1 MISWDG
7 INKLS
12 LILGNST
19 QNLLR
24 VPPNHYC
31 VLFKNNP
38 NIKNMKIEYIT
49 KRDFTAKPFNLEKIT
64 AAILKA
70 MIAVENGDEQNAQD
84 VALSVYQKLLDR
96 KKEHTQYM
104 PTIEEVQDIVERQL
118 MESKFPEVAKAYIL
132 YRNKRTQDRQANL
145 FEKRINLKPYEYP
158 QLYEYVPAI
167 RHSYW
172 IHSEFNFT
180 SDIQDFK
187 SRLSTS
193 ERSAIKNTMLA
204 ISQIEVA
211 VKSFWGDLYHRIPK
225 PEIGSVGSTFAE
237 SEVRHADAYSHLLEI
252 LGLNSEFKELKK
264 KPAIMKRVRYLE
276 TALRNSKSQDNK
288 EYAEAI
294 LLFSLFIEHVSL
306 FSQFLIIMAFN
317 KHKNMLKGI
326 SNVVEATSKEEQI
339 HGDFG
344 IDLIKIL
351 QEENVGWF
359 TPEYHQNIQDVCR
372 QAFEAEKEVV
382 DWIFENGELDFLPKA
397 VINEF
402 IKNRF
407 NNSLESIG
415 IEKVF
420 EVDQKLVSQ
429 TEWFDDEIIGT
440 KHGDFFVKR
449 SINYSKRTQSITS
462 DDLF

>member
-1 MISWDG
+1 MEIEHIIKRDYSTKSFHLDKITG
-7 INKLS
+7 AINK
-12 LILGNST
+12 
-19 QNLLR
+19 
-24 VPPNHYC
+24 
-31 VLFKNNP
+31 
-38 NIKNMKIEYIT
+38 
-49 KRDFTAKPFNLEKIT
+49 
-64 AAILKA
+64 A
-70 MIAVENGDEQNAQD
+70 MHAVESGSKDSAQD
-84 VALSVYQKLLDR
+84 VALSVYKTLLER
-96 KKEHTQYM
+96 KKKDKEYV
-104 PTIEEVQDIVERQL
+104 PTIEEVQDVVETQL
-118 MESKFPEVAKAYIL
+118 MESEFKEAAKAYIL
-132 YRNKRTQDRQANL
+132 YRNKRAQQRQTDL

-158 QLYEYVPAI
+158 HLYEYVPAI

-187 SRLSTS
+187 SRLTDT

-211 VKSFWGDLYHRIPK
+211 VKSFWGDLYHRVPK

-252 LGLNSEFKELKK
+252 LGLNNEFKKLKK

-276 TALRNSKSQDNK
+276 TALKNSRSDDNR
-288 EYAEAI
+288 EYAESI

-351 QEENVGWF
+351 QKENPDWF
-359 TPEYHQNIQDVCR
+359 TKEYHKNIQNMCKE
-372 QAFEAEKEVV
+372 AFEAEKDVV

-397 VINEF
+397 VVNEF
-402 IKNRF
+402 LKNRF

-415 IEKVF
+415 IDKVF
-420 EVDQKLVSQ
+420 DIDQDLVSQ

>member
-1 MISWDG
+1 
-7 INKLS
+7 
-12 LILGNST
+12 
-19 QNLLR
+19 
-24 VPPNHYC
+24 
-31 VLFKNNP
+31 
-38 NIKNMKIEYIT
+38 MKIEYIT
-49 KRDFTAKPFNLEKIT
+49 KRDFTTKPFNLEKIT

-70 MIAVENGDEQNAQD
+70 MTAVENGDEQNAQD

-96 KKEHTQYM
+96 KKEHTQYI

-132 YRNKRTQDRQANL
+132 YRNKRTRDRQTNL

-187 SRLSTS
+187 SRLSSS

-351 QEENVGWF
+351 QEENIGWF

>member
-1 MISWDG
+1 MET
-7 INKLS
+7 KQL
-12 LILGNST
+12 
-19 QNLLR
+19 
-24 VPPNHYC
+24 
-31 VLFKNNP
+31 
-38 NIKNMKIEYIT
+38 EIT
-49 KRDFTAKPFNLEKIT
+49 EIIKRDYETSPFVLNKISN
-64 AAILKA
+64 AVEKA
-70 MIAVENGDEQNAQD
+70 MMSVGNGTKEDAYNIAENVLSELLIRKGGDYNY
-84 VALSVYQKLLDR
+84 V
-96 KKEHTQYM
+96 
-104 PTIEEVQDIVERQL
+104 PTVEEVQDIVEIKL
-118 MESKFPEVAKAYIL
+118 MENHFLDVAKAYIL
-132 YRNKRTQDRQANL
+132 YRDEQARSRKTNI
-145 FEKRINLKPYEYP
+145 FEKRVNLKPYEYP
-158 QLYEYVPAI
+158 ALNEYVDAI

-187 SRLSTS
+187 TRLTIV
-193 ERSAIKNTMLA
+193 EQNAIKNTMLA

-211 VKSFWGDLYHRIPK
+211 VKSFWGDIYHKMPK
-225 PEIGSVGSTFAE
+225 PEIGSVGATFAE
-237 SEVRHADAYSHLLEI
+237 SEVRHHDAYSHLLEI
-252 LGLNSEFKELKK
+252 LGLNNEFKRLKK
-264 KPAIMKRVRYLE
+264 NPVIMRRVHYLE
-276 TALRNSKSQDNK
+276 TALKNAKSDDNK
-288 EYAEAI
+288 EYAESI

-344 IDLIKIL
+344 IDVIRIIKDENPTWFG
-351 QEENVGWF
+351 EEYNTIVKVMCD
-359 TPEYHQNIQDVCR
+359 E
-372 QAFEAEKEVV
+372 AFESESKII
-382 DWIFENGELDFLPKA
+382 DWIFEAGELDFLPKD

-415 IEKVF
+415 IDKIFDIDESLL
-420 EVDQKLVSQ
+420 EQ

-449 SINYSKRTQSITS
+449 SINYSKRTKSITS

>member
-1 MISWDG
+1 ME
-7 INKLS
+7 
-12 LILGNST
+12 
-19 QNLLR
+19 
-24 VPPNHYC
+24 
-31 VLFKNNP
+31 
-38 NIKNMKIEYIT
+38 IEHII
-49 KRDFTAKPFNLEKIT
+49 KRDYSTKPFHLDKISG
-64 AAILKA
+64 AIQKA
-70 MIAVENGDEQNAQD
+70 MNAVGVGSKQNAED
-84 VALSVYQKLLDR
+84 VALLVYKTLVGR
-96 KKEHTQYM
+96 KTNDQDYV
-104 PTIEEVQDIVERQL
+104 PTIEEVQDVVENQL
-118 MESKFPEVAKAYIL
+118 MESKFKEVAKAYIL
-132 YRNKRTQDRQANL
+132 YRNKRTQQRESDI

-158 QLYEYVPAI
+158 HLYEYVPAI

-172 IHSEFNFT
+172 IHTEFNFT

-187 SRLSTS
+187 SRLTDT

-237 SEVRHADAYSHLLEI
+237 SEVRHADAYSHLLEV

-276 TALRNSKSQDNK
+276 TALKNSKSDDNR
-288 EYAEAI
+288 EYAESI

-351 QEENVGWF
+351 KKENPEWF
-359 TPEYHQNIQDVCR
+359 TNQYHESIQEMCR
-372 QAFEAEKEVV
+372 QAFEAEKDVV
-382 DWIFENGELDFLPKA
+382 DWIFEEGELDFLPKA
-397 VINEF
+397 VVNEF
-402 IKNRF
+402 LKNRF
-407 NNSLESIG
+407 NNSLVSIG
-415 IEKVF
+415 IEKIF
-420 EVDQKLVSQ
+420 DVDQDLVSE

-449 SINYSKRTQSITS
+449 SVNYSKRTQSITS

>member
-1 MISWDG
+1 ME
-7 INKLS
+7 
-12 LILGNST
+12 
-19 QNLLR
+19 
-24 VPPNHYC
+24 
-31 VLFKNNP
+31 
-38 NIKNMKIEYIT
+38 IEYII
-49 KRDFTAKPFNLEKIT
+49 KRDFSTKPFSLDKIT
-64 AAILKA
+64 GAIHKA
-70 MIAVENGDEQNAQD
+70 MNAVGNGTQENAQD
-84 VALSVYQKLLDR
+84 VALSVYQKLIGR
-96 KKEHTQYM
+96 KDNDQSYV
-104 PTIEEVQDIVERQL
+104 PTIEEVQDIVENEL
-118 MESKFPEVAKAYIL
+118 MESKFKEVAKAYIL
-132 YRNKRTQDRQANL
+132 YRNKRTQQRQTDI

-158 QLYEYVPAI
+158 HLYVYVPAI

-187 SRLSTS
+187 IQLTDS

-211 VKSFWGDLYHRIPK
+211 VKSFWGDIYHRIPK

-276 TALRNSKSQDNK
+276 TALKNSKSDDNR
-288 EYAEAI
+288 EYAESI

-351 QEENVGWF
+351 QKENPDWF
-359 TPEYHQNIQDVCR
+359 TKNYHESIQQMCKD
-372 QAFEAEKEVV
+372 AFEAESEVV

-397 VINEF
+397 VVNEF
-402 IKNRF
+402 LKNRF

-420 EVDQKLVSQ
+420 DVDQALVSE

-449 SINYSKRTQSITS
+449 SINYSKKTQSITS

>member
-1 MISWDG
+1 
-7 INKLS
+7 
-12 LILGNST
+12 
-19 QNLLR
+19 
-24 VPPNHYC
+24 
-31 VLFKNNP
+31 
-38 NIKNMKIEYIT
+38 MKIEYIT
-49 KRDFTAKPFNLEKIT
+49 KRDFTTKPFNLEKIT

-70 MIAVENGDEQNAQD
+70 MTAVENGDEQNAQD

-96 KKEHTQYM
+96 KKEHTQYI

-132 YRNKRTQDRQANL
+132 YRNKRTRDRQTNL

-187 SRLSTS
+187 SRLSSS

-351 QEENVGWF
+351 QEENIGWF

-372 QAFEAEKEVV
+372 QAFEAEREVV

>member
-1 MISWDG
+1 M
-7 INKLS
+7 
-12 LILGNST
+12 
-19 QNLLR
+19 
-24 VPPNHYC
+24 
-31 VLFKNNP
+31 
-38 NIKNMKIEYIT
+38 EIT
-49 KRDFTAKPFNLEKIT
+49 HIIKRDYTTKPFHLQKIT
-64 AAILKA
+64 DAVCKA
-70 MIAVENGDEQNAQD
+70 MKALDKGCEQDAQNVAIAVYKVLLERKAID
-84 VALSVYQKLLDR
+84 VDYI
-96 KKEHTQYM
+96 
-104 PTIEEVQDIVERQL
+104 PTIEEVQDIVETQL
-118 MESKFPEVAKAYIL
+118 MENHFPEVAKAYIL
-132 YRNKRTQDRQANL
+132 YRNKRAQERKTNI

-172 IHSEFNFT
+172 IHTEFNFT

-187 SRLSTS
+187 SRLTDT
-193 ERSAIKNTMLA
+193 EQSAIKNTMLA

-211 VKSFWGDLYHRIPK
+211 VKSFWGDLYHRMPK

-252 LGLNSEFKELKK
+252 LGLNSEFKALKK
-264 KPAIMKRVRYLE
+264 KPVIMKRVQYLE
-276 TALRNSKSQDNK
+276 NALRNSKSEEDK
-288 EYAEAI
+288 EYAESV
-294 LLFSLFIEHVSL
+294 LLFSIFIEHVSL

-351 QEENVGWF
+351 QVEHPEWF
-359 TPEYHQNIQDVCR
+359 TKEYHQHIR
-372 QAFEAEKEVV
+372 QMCIDAYEAEIELV
-382 DWIFENGELDFLPKA
+382 DWIFEEGELDFLPKE
-397 VINEF
+397 VVNEF
-402 IKNRF
+402 LKNRF
-407 NNSLESIG
+407 NRSLESIG

-420 EVDQKLVSQ
+420 ETNDALIQE

>member
-1 MISWDG
+1 MDSVG
-7 INKLS
+7 V
-12 LILGNST
+12 GNA
-19 QNLLR
+19 
-24 VPPNHYC
+24 
-31 VLFKNNP
+31 
-38 NIKNMKIEYIT
+38 E
-49 KRDFTAKPFNLEKIT
+49 
-64 AAILKA
+64 
-70 MIAVENGDEQNAQD
+70 NAQD
-84 VALSVYQKLLDR
+84 VALSVYQKLLNR
-96 KKEHTQYM
+96 KSEDQDYT
-104 PTIEEVQDIVERQL
+104 PTIEEVQDIVETQL
-118 MESKFPEVAKAYIL
+118 MESNFPGVAKAYIL
-132 YRNKRTQDRQANL
+132 YRNKRSQDRQPDI

-187 SRLSTS
+187 SRLSAP
-193 ERSAIKNTMLA
+193 EKSAIKNTMLA

-252 LGLNSEFKELKK
+252 LGLNSEFKALKK
-264 KPAIMKRVRYLE
+264 KPAIMKRVQYLE
-276 TALRNSKSQDNK
+276 TALKNSKSDDDK

-351 QEENVGWF
+351 QNEHPEWF
-359 TPEYHQNIQDVCR
+359 TSEYKTYIQNVCKE
-372 QAFEAEKEVV
+372 AFEAEQHVV

-402 IKNRF
+402 LKNRF
-407 NNSLESIG
+407 NKSLESIG
-415 IEKVF
+415 IDSVF
-420 EVDQKLVSQ
+420 EIDETLVSE

-449 SINYSKRTQSITS
+449 SINYSKRAQSITS

>member
-1 MISWDG
+1 ME
-7 INKLS
+7 
-12 LILGNST
+12 
-19 QNLLR
+19 
-24 VPPNHYC
+24 
-31 VLFKNNP
+31 
-38 NIKNMKIEYIT
+38 IEYII
-49 KRDFTAKPFNLEKIT
+49 KRDFSTKPFSLDKIT
-64 AAILKA
+64 GAIHKA
-70 MIAVENGDEQNAQD
+70 MNAVGNGTQENAQD
-84 VALSVYQKLLDR
+84 VALSVYQKLIGR
-96 KKEHTQYM
+96 KDNDQSYV
-104 PTIEEVQDIVERQL
+104 PTIEEVQDIVENEL
-118 MESKFPEVAKAYIL
+118 MESKFKEVAKAYIL
-132 YRNKRTQDRQANL
+132 YRNKRTQQRQTDI

-158 QLYEYVPAI
+158 HLYEYVPAI

-187 SRLSTS
+187 VQLTDS

-211 VKSFWGDLYHRIPK
+211 VKSFWGDIYHRIPK

-276 TALRNSKSQDNK
+276 TALKNSKSDDNR
-288 EYAEAI
+288 EYAESI

-351 QEENVGWF
+351 QKENPDWF
-359 TPEYHQNIQDVCR
+359 TKNYHESIQQMCKD
-372 QAFEAEKEVV
+372 AFEAESEVV

-397 VINEF
+397 VVNEF
-402 IKNRF
+402 LKNRF

-420 EVDQKLVSQ
+420 DVDQDLVSE

-449 SINYSKRTQSITS
+449 SINYSKKTQSITS

>member
-1 MISWDG
+1 ME
-7 INKLS
+7 
-12 LILGNST
+12 
-19 QNLLR
+19 
-24 VPPNHYC
+24 
-31 VLFKNNP
+31 
-38 NIKNMKIEYIT
+38 IEYII
-49 KRDFTAKPFNLEKIT
+49 KIDFSTKPFSLDKIT
-64 AAILKA
+64 GAIHKA
-70 MIAVENGDEQNAQD
+70 MNAVGNGTQENAQD
-84 VALSVYQKLLDR
+84 VALSVYQKLIGR
-96 KKEHTQYM
+96 KDNDQSYV
-104 PTIEEVQDIVERQL
+104 PTIEEVQDIVENEL
-118 MESKFPEVAKAYIL
+118 MESKFKEVAKAYIL
-132 YRNKRTQDRQANL
+132 YRNKRTQQRQTDI

-158 QLYEYVPAI
+158 HLYEYVPAI

-187 SRLSTS
+187 IQLTDS

-211 VKSFWGDLYHRIPK
+211 VKSFWGDIYHRIPK

-276 TALRNSKSQDNK
+276 TALKNSKSDDNR
-288 EYAEAI
+288 EYAESI

-351 QEENVGWF
+351 QKENPDWF
-359 TPEYHQNIQDVCR
+359 TKNYHESIQQMCKD
-372 QAFEAEKEVV
+372 AFEAESEVV

-397 VINEF
+397 VVNEF
-402 IKNRF
+402 LKNRF

-420 EVDQKLVSQ
+420 DVDQDLVSE

-449 SINYSKRTQSITS
+449 SINYSKKTQSITS

>member
-1 MISWDG
+1 ME
-7 INKLS
+7 
-12 LILGNST
+12 
-19 QNLLR
+19 
-24 VPPNHYC
+24 
-31 VLFKNNP
+31 
-38 NIKNMKIEYIT
+38 IEYII
-49 KRDFTAKPFNLEKIT
+49 KRDFSTKPFSLDKIT
-64 AAILKA
+64 GAIHKA
-70 MIAVENGDEQNAQD
+70 MNAVGNGTQENAQD
-84 VALSVYQKLLDR
+84 VALSVYQKLIGR
-96 KKEHTQYM
+96 KDNDQSYV
-104 PTIEEVQDIVERQL
+104 PTIEEVQDIVENEL
-118 MESKFPEVAKAYIL
+118 MESKFKEVAKAYIL
-132 YRNKRTQDRQANL
+132 YRNKRTQQRQTDI

-158 QLYEYVPAI
+158 HLYEYVPAI

-187 SRLSTS
+187 IQLTDS

-211 VKSFWGDLYHRIPK
+211 VKSFWGDIYHRIPK

-276 TALRNSKSQDNK
+276 TALKNSKSDDNR
-288 EYAEAI
+288 EYAESI

-351 QEENVGWF
+351 QKENPDWF
-359 TPEYHQNIQDVCR
+359 TKNYHESIQQMCKD
-372 QAFEAEKEVV
+372 AFEAESEVV

-397 VINEF
+397 VVNEF
-402 IKNRF
+402 LKNRF

-415 IEKVF
+415 IDKVF
-420 EVDQKLVSQ
+420 DVDQDLVAE

-449 SINYSKRTQSITS
+449 SINYSKKTQSITS

>member
-1 MISWDG
+1 ME
-7 INKLS
+7 
-12 LILGNST
+12 
-19 QNLLR
+19 
-24 VPPNHYC
+24 
-31 VLFKNNP
+31 
-38 NIKNMKIEYIT
+38 IEYII
-49 KRDFTAKPFNLEKIT
+49 KRDFSTKPFSLDKIT
-64 AAILKA
+64 GAIHKA
-70 MIAVENGDEQNAQD
+70 MNAVGNGSEQNAQD
-84 VALSVYQKLLDR
+84 VALSVYQKLVGR
-96 KKEHTQYM
+96 KNNDQTYV
-104 PTIEEVQDIVERQL
+104 PTIEEVQDIVENEL
-118 MESKFPEVAKAYIL
+118 MDSKFKEVAKAYIL
-132 YRNKRTQDRQANL
+132 YRNKRTQQRQTDI

-158 QLYEYVPAI
+158 HLYEYVPAI

-187 SRLSTS
+187 IQLTDS

-211 VKSFWGDLYHRIPK
+211 VKSFWGDIYHRIPK

-276 TALRNSKSQDNK
+276 TALKNSKSDDNR
-288 EYAEAI
+288 EYAESI

-351 QEENVGWF
+351 QKENPDWF
-359 TPEYHQNIQDVCR
+359 TKNYHESIQQMCKD
-372 QAFEAEKEVV
+372 AFEAESEVV

-397 VINEF
+397 VVNEF
-402 IKNRF
+402 LKNRF
-407 NNSLESIG
+407 NNSLDSIG

-420 EVDQKLVSQ
+420 DVDQDLVSQ

-449 SINYSKRTQSITS
+449 SINYSKKTQSITS

>member
-1 MISWDG
+1 
-7 INKLS
+7 
-12 LILGNST
+12 
-19 QNLLR
+19 
-24 VPPNHYC
+24 
-31 VLFKNNP
+31 
-38 NIKNMKIEYIT
+38 
-49 KRDFTAKPFNLEKIT
+49 
-64 AAILKA
+64 
-70 MIAVENGDEQNAQD
+70 
-84 VALSVYQKLLDR
+84 
-96 KKEHTQYM
+96 
-104 PTIEEVQDIVERQL
+104 
-118 MESKFPEVAKAYIL
+118 
-132 YRNKRTQDRQANL
+132 
-145 FEKRINLKPYEYP
+145 
-158 QLYEYVPAI
+158 
-167 RHSYW
+167 
-172 IHSEFNFT
+172 
-180 SDIQDFK
+180 
-187 SRLSTS
+187 
-193 ERSAIKNTMLA
+193 MLA

-276 TALRNSKSQDNK
+276 TALKNSRSEDDR
-288 EYAEAI
+288 EYAESI

-351 QEENVGWF
+351 KEENPDWF
-359 TPEYHQNIQDVCR
+359 TDEYHKSIQEMCK

-397 VINEF
+397 VVNEF
-402 IKNRF
+402 LKNRF

-415 IEKVF
+415 IDKIF
-420 EVDQKLVSQ
+420 DIDQKLVLE

-449 SINYSKRTQSITS
+449 SINYSKRSQSITS